1 MTKTVTLTEPE
12 PEPEPEPALA
22 GRWDVGAL
30 DVGRLVLSPH
40 IGPTIDELEGKYGER
55 LQGDAFEGRW
65 GDLSRD
71 GEG

>member
-12 PEPEPEPALA
+12 VA
-22 GRWDVGAL
+22 GRWDVEAL
-30 DVGRLVLSPH
+30 DDERLVLSPNL
-40 IGPTIDELEGKYGER
+40 GPTIDELEGKYGER